1 MINSHYLLGLPILQ
15 ITEVLRV
22 PQLSFRIH
30 RIKPA
35 HFCGELT
42 HLTRRYRRAG
52 CGRTLEG
59 NPPPSQRAA
68 AGTSSGRRDEQRPQH
83 SRSGLCPASFP
94 APYSSSTQAGLKTAV
109 AREGVR
115 CVLVLGAP
123 RRSPAAAR
131 SGGFP
136 AAGRRRDPGPCA
148 LPRGGG
154 HRTGPV
160 LAGRA
165 GNEPSREE
173 AGRGGGGVGG
183 TTTASGARRRRA
195 RRPGAEAA
203 WPRPGPASAARR

>member
-68 AGTSSGRRDEQRPQH
+68 AGTSSVRSTAAQGFARLRSQH
-83 SRSGLCPASFP
+83 PTL
-94 APYSSSTQAGLKTAV
+94 L
-109 AREGVR
+109 
-115 CVLVLGAP
+115 P
-123 RRSPAAAR
+123 RRL
-131 SGGFP
+131 G
-136 AAGRRRDPGPCA
+136 
-148 LPRGGG
+148 
-154 HRTGPV
+154 
-160 LAGRA
+160 
-165 GNEPSREE
+165 
-173 AGRGGGGVGG
+173 
-183 TTTASGARRRRA
+183 
-195 RRPGAEAA
+195 
-203 WPRPGPASAARR
+203 